1 MLSALA
7 PYRSKVVRRTCL
19 LCGYVED
26 VKSRMVRTRSPRGQ
40 ERSFRPADV
49 QSSGMAM
56 FSGARMDMLLDEV
69 KRRSR
74 VANETLDV
82 MEGVRRCPKCGS
94 KRLENARI
102 KSG

>member
-1 MLSALA
+1 MASI
-7 PYRSKVVRRTCL
+7 
-19 LCGYVED
+19 
-26 VKSRMVRTRSPRGQ
+26 GQ
-40 ERSFRPADV
+40 TA
-49 QSSGMAM
+49 SSI
-56 FSGARMDMLLDEV
+56 ARMDMLLDEV